1 MLDEDGAFP
10 IAGKPRGGGP
20 CGARPLLA
28 CPPGMALGAA
38 ALLEDLPD
46 RPRSNR
52 ASRGITS
59 GALFLGT

>member
-1 MLDEDGAFP
+1 MLGEDGAFP

-28 CPPGMALGAA
+28 CPPGMVLGAA
-38 ALLEDLPD
+38 APLEDLPD
-46 RPRSNR
+46 RPRSKR